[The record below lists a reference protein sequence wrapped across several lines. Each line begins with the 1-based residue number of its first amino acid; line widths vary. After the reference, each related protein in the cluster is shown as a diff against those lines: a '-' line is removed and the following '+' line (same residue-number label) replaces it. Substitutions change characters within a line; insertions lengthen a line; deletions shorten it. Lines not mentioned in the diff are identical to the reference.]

1 MCVHTGKQEKN
12 KRAKALLRY
21 HVPSRGKV
29 GTNNYNFFQQFG
41 KVHLNFVI
49 FVVVIISFILN
60 TARSRSFSL
69 SLSLS
74 LSPFQ
79 ASHFFFFFF

>member
-1 MCVHTGKQEKN
+1 MAEVCQNNIFCNSKYLYMCVHTGKQEKN

-41 KVHLNFVI
+41 KESNRQY
-49 FVVVIISFILN
+49 VVFEKQLGQIAILLG
-60 TARSRSFSL
+60 FSYIR
-69 SLSLS
+69 
-74 LSPFQ
+74 
-79 ASHFFFFFF
+79 